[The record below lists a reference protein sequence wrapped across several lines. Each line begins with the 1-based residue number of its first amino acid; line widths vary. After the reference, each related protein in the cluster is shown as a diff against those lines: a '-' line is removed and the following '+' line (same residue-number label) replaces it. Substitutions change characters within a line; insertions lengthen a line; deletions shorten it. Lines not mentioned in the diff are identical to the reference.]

1 MSAGAHSALPSNS
14 PTTSSEDA
22 PRAPRAAPSPWR
34 RGDVDGLT
42 HGGDTHL
49 VHASGASLW
58 VRAGRLRAAH
68 GYADAPRP
76 VRQELARVGAMIR
89 LRALGRFHV
98 HAAAVIAPD
107 GGTWLLA
114 GESGSGKSTLAY
126 ALGRQGWPVLG
137 DDGVVLERAGDELV
151 VHGWREVMRVS
162 IELARW
168 FPELD
173 ARRDEVD
180 WEDARHR
187 VPVTARFVRRG
198 RAAGLLVVERGT
210 SDTIAPLPPTAALAA
225 LIPQSAMVLLHDGH
239 DASHLDTLRALVER
253 VPAFRFTHTEAQ
265 LHRMARTIIEA
276 GS

>member
-1 MSAGAHSALPSNS
+1 M
-14 PTTSSEDA
+14 
-22 PRAPRAAPSPWR
+22 
-34 RGDVDGLT
+34 DGLT
-42 HGGDTHL
+42 RGGDTYLMHT
-49 VHASGASLW
+49 SGASLW

-76 VRQELARVGAMIR
+76 VRRELARVGAMVR

-114 GESGSGKSTLAY
+114 GESGGGKSTLTY
-126 ALGRQGWPVLG
+126 ALAREGWPVLG
-137 DDGVVLERAGDELV
+137 DDGVVLERAGDDLV
-151 VHGWREVMRVS
+151 VHGWRDAMRVS

-173 ARRDEVD
+173 ARSDDVD
-180 WEDARHR
+180 WEDPRHR
-187 VPVTARFVRRG
+187 VPVDARFVRRG
-198 RAAGLLVVERGT
+198 RPAGIIVVERGT
-210 SDTIAPLPPTAALAA
+210 HDTLTPLPPTAALAA

-239 DASHLDTLRALVER
+239 EAAHLDTLRTLVER
-253 VPAFRFTHTEAQ
+253 APALRLTHTEAQ
-265 LHRMARTIIEA
+265 LHRMARTIAEA